1 MCDRDYIGEMQNIE
15 VEELI
20 TADETNIQKRIKGI
34 WTLKSSNHSAFSRH
48 LSHNRVEVDIL
59 A

>member
-34 WTLKSSNHSAFSRH
+34 
-48 LSHNRVEVDIL
+48 
-59 A
+59 